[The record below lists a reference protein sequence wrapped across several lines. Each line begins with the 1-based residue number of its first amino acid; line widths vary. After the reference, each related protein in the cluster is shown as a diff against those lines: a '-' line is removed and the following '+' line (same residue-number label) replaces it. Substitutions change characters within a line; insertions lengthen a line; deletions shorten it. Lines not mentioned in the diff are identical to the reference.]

1 MDRSSPCTFRTSRG
15 PSFRPRHPSDRPDS
29 TEVRLRAQGVGGA
42 RRPRT
47 DRHREP
53 RPHGAAANAPV
64 ARLVPTAPTAVLR
77 ARWTVIAHLLLAVLA
92 GRALTTAR
100 HEWDD
105 DHRTPSTTCVRHS
118 ANC

>member
-1 MDRSSPCTFRTSRG
+1 MTART
-15 PSFRPRHPSDRPDS
+15 PRRFAFGLKVWAAQGGQGRIDTASLARM
-29 TEVRLRAQGVGGA
+29 ERLR
-42 RRPRT
+42 T
-47 DRHREP
+47 LLI
-53 RPHGAAANAPV
+53 

-77 ARWTVIAHLLLAVLA
+77 ARWTVIAHLLLAFLA
-92 GRALTTAR
+92 EGALTTAR